1 MKFTKEFIE
10 AFRQE
15 AQKARW
21 EINAWNGKSIDDLV
35 VDYLERKELKSD
47 DFEGCVVL
55 SVEEAKEILW
65 DLRVLY
71 KQTYGCEW
79 VKNEPWL
86 DEFKKRIEK
95 AEGK

>member
-1 MKFTKEFIE
+1 MRFGLTSICQEDAVSDYDLFESEIE
-10 AFRQE
+10 E
-15 AQKARW
+15 LYQKP
-21 EINAWNGKSIDDLV
+21 EEPKVELTID
-35 VDYLERKELKSD
+35 
-47 DFEGCVVL
+47 
-55 SVEEAKEILW
+55 EAKEILW

>member
-1 MKFTKEFIE
+1 MRFGLTSICQEDAVSDYDLFESEIE
-10 AFRQE
+10 E
-15 AQKARW
+15 LYQKP
-21 EINAWNGKSIDDLV
+21 EEPKVELTID
-35 VDYLERKELKSD
+35 
-47 DFEGCVVL
+47 
-55 SVEEAKEILW
+55 EAKEILW

-95 AEGK
+95 ADGK